1 MKKFKLERYSI
12 NISIDYSFLT
22 LKSLFVTLLL
32 TNSSCTVVH
41 TFVQLKKINWFS
53 TLHELFSGKLWEPNG
68 FFFFNFSFIFL
79 FLWLFKPL
87 PTEKQ
92 TLLIIL
98 LIKHKQLHNNK
109 KRRKKQT
116 KRREGET
123 DHIKQRKKAGG
134 AVRVFFPFSFK
145 NSAFSFFKLP
155 LFWKIIYVWL
165 EVKK

>member
-1 MKKFKLERYSI
+1 MINHRSYTHNLGRCEIKAWKNSSLNDTLSTSRSI
-12 NISIDYSFLT
+12 TAFWLV
-22 LKSLFVTLLL
+22 KSLFVTLLL

-68 FFFFNFSFIFL
+68 FFFQFFFFYLSFFIRF
-79 FLWLFKPL
+79 FKPL
-87 PTEKQ
+87 PTYGKT

-123 DHIKQRKKAGG
+123 DHIKQRKKGGGSCAGLLSL
-134 AVRVFFPFSFK
+134 SF
-145 NSAFSFFKLP
+145 
-155 LFWKIIYVWL
+155 
-165 EVKK
+165 